1 METVFVWPER
11 RRRALGV
18 GFVVVAGL
26 AGCSELTDGGAVCPA
41 ICPAHPLTTLEVT
54 LPADSLVEPTL
65 TIAGFPTRGTEPTLL
80 VASRGDTLRTRAV
93 IRFDSLPATYQR
105 SPTDPTL
112 DPVVSIDS
120 VGLRLTFDTLQQLG
134 FPLTINVYDVDT
146 IADDD
151 NDAAVL
157 ARFRPDLLVGT
168 VTLDQTLDTLANDSV
183 TIPIDSTF
191 VVEKIKARARI
202 RFGIEVVGAS
212 GSAQLAIWSLS
223 ASGAQMPLLL
233 YDPAS
238 TAETVRTPFIPVS
251 LTPAA
256 NALVAYDLSDYLI
269 VETSLPSPP
278 AQTFALGGIPGR
290 RAVLRFNLPANIV
303 DSASVVRAQLLLTQ
317 LPAPSLQP
325 SDSLRV
331 GGFATAALAA
341 VSDPGKLALM
351 AQPFPLATFVTTPST
366 SGERVLDLGILIR
379 SFAGRDVNE
388 IPRVVVLAA
397 DPEQSGRQVWF
408 YGADAPANVRPRL
421 KLTYIPRSEVG
432 LP

>member
-11 RRRALGV
+11 RRRAFGV
-18 GFVVVAGL
+18 GFAVVAGL

-54 LPADSLVEPTL
+54 IDADSQAAPTV
-65 TIAGFPTRGTEPTLL
+65 TVAGFPTRGTEPTLL
-80 VASRGDTLRTRAV
+80 VASRGDTLQTRAV
-93 IRFDSLPATYQR
+93 IRFDSLPNTYQR
-105 SPTDPTL
+105 SAADPTL
-112 DPVVSIDS
+112 DPIESIDS
-120 VGLRLTFDTLQQLG
+120 VGLRLTFDTLQAIG

-168 VTLDQTLDTLANDSV
+168 VTLDPVLDTTANDSV
-183 TIPIDSTF
+183 TIPIDSAY
-191 VVEKIKARARI
+191 VVGKIKSRGRV
-202 RFGIEVVGAS
+202 RLGIEVVKPS
-212 GSAQLAIWSLS
+212 GSAQLAIWSLA
-223 ASGAQMPLLL
+223 ASGAQMPLLF
-233 YDPAS
+233 YDPAAT
-238 TAETVRTPFIPVS
+238 TATVRTPFIPVS
-251 LTPAA
+251 LTPVT
-256 NALVAYDLSDYLI
+256 NALVAYDLSDYLV

-317 LPAPSLQP
+317 LPAPSIQVN
-325 SDSLRV
+325 DSIRV
-331 GGFATAALAA
+331 GGFATAARTT
-341 VSDPGKLALM
+341 VTDPAKLALL
-351 AQPFPLATFVTTPST
+351 AQSFPLATFLTTPGT

-388 IPRVVVLAA
+388 IPRVVVLSAE
-397 DPEQSGRQVWF
+397 PEHSGRQVWF
-408 YGADAPANVRPRL
+408 YGADAPPGVRPRL
-421 KLTYIPRSEVG
+421 RLTYIPRSEVG